1 MDEKQIM
8 KNLEIIMQESI
19 GKNTDSKSISNALKA
34 IDMMLKYKKNNKKA
48 NNISLQNLTEEE
60 IDSMIK
66 QLDVQ
71 IKNQ

>member
-1 MDEKQIM
+1 
-8 KNLEIIMQESI
+8 MQESI